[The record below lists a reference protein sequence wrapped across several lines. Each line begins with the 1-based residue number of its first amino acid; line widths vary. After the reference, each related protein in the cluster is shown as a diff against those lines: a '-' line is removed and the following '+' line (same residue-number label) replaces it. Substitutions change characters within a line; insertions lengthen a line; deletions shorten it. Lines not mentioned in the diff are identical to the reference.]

1 MHGHFHIGARHLDE
15 EELRGSVYDHRVIT
29 RLLPYLGPQKMMVLV
44 ASIGMLVH
52 TFTMVAS
59 PWLVSLAIDAI
70 TEEDLG
76 KLNWVVLVFALNALV
91 GWGANYIQLVF
102 MAKVGQRVL
111 YTLRTRLFDHLQRL
125 SLSFFDRNAVG
136 RIMSRMQNDIIQL
149 QEFVTSGILSGGDVL
164 ILGGTVVAMLL
175 IDVQLALITLAVL
188 PPLFLALTYWQGFA
202 RRAYLRV
209 RRAIASVNSGLQ
221 ENISGVRVVQSL
233 GREDLNLKQFD
244 GLNRHHYDT
253 NLHAARLS
261 SAVLPTVEI
270 LSAVAVALVIIFGGR
285 QALDGSLAVGTL
297 VAFALYI
304 QRFFDP
310 VRNLTMQYTEVQ
322 RSMASGTRIFELMDL
337 APEIEDAPEAVK
349 LSSIRGEVHFDH
361 VSFGYN
367 RDVEVLHDLDLHIAP
382 GETVALVGPTGG
394 GKSTLVS
401 LLPRLYDVT
410 EGRITIDGLD
420 IRPVARRSL
429 TRQISMVLQDPFLF
443 FGTVR
448 ENIRYG
454 RLDASDEEIREA
466 AAVVG
471 ADQFIQRLERGYD
484 TELQERGGNLS
495 TGQRQLIS
503 FARAVLADP
512 RILILDEATA
522 NIDTQTELLIQKAL
536 TRLLRGRTCLVIAHR
551 LSTVR
556 GASRIVVID
565 QGRIAETG
573 NHEELLR
580 RKGLYARLYSITY
593 QREGPDGSRA

>member
-1 MHGHFHIGARHLDE
+1 MHGHFHIGAGHLDE
-15 EELRGSVYDHRVIT
+15 EDLRGGLYDHRVVA
-29 RLLPYLGPQKMMVLV
+29 RLLPYLGPHKLMVLV
-44 ASIGMLVH
+44 ATVAMVAH
-52 TFTMVAS
+52 TLTLVAS
-59 PWLVSLAIDAI
+59 PWLVSMAIDAI
-70 TEEDLG
+70 TEGDLG
-76 KLNWVVLVFALNALV
+76 KLNWVVLAFASTALV

-102 MAKVGQRVL
+102 MARVGQRVL
-111 YTLRTRLFDHLQRL
+111 HALRTQLFDHLQRL
-125 SLSFFDRNAVG
+125 SLSFFDRNEVG

-149 QEFVTSGILSGGDVL
+149 QEFLTSGILSVGDMLV
-164 ILGGTVVAMLL
+164 LGGTVVAMLL
-175 IDVQLALITLAVL
+175 MDVQLALITLVVL
-188 PPLFLALTYWQGFA
+188 PILFLALFYWQGFA

-209 RRAIASVNSGLQ
+209 RRAIAAVNSGLQ
-221 ENISGVRVVQSL
+221 ENISGVRVVQGL
-233 GREDLNLKQFD
+233 GREELNLKRFD
-244 GLNRHHYDT
+244 GLNRRHYNA
-253 NLHAARLS
+253 NLHATRLS
-261 SAVLPTVEI
+261 SAVLPTVEV

-322 RSMASGTRIFELMDL
+322 RAMASGARIFELMDL
-337 APEIEDAPEAVK
+337 APEIEDAPGAVE
-349 LSSIRGEVHFDH
+349 LPTVRGEVHFDH
-361 VSFGYN
+361 VSFSYN
-367 RDVEVLHDLDLHIAP
+367 RGIEVLHDLDLHIAP

-410 EGRITIDGLD
+410 TGRITIDGTD
-420 IRPVARRSL
+420 IRQVTRRSL
-429 TRQISMVLQDPFLF
+429 TRQIGMVLQDPYLF
-443 FGTVR
+443 SGTVR

-454 RLDASDEEIREA
+454 RLEASDEEIRSA
-466 AAVVG
+466 AQAVG

-484 TELQERGGNLS
+484 TALQERGGNLS

-536 TRLLRGRTCLVIAHR
+536 ARVLKGRTSLVIAHR

-556 GASRIVVID
+556 GASRIVVVD
-565 QGRIAETG
+565 QGRIAEMGT
-573 NHEELLR
+573 HQELLA
-580 RKGLYARLYSITY
+580 RKGLYARLYTMTY
-593 QREGPDGSRA
+593 QREGPEA